1 MTAKYMMRVN
11 VALAAMAGLGLR
23 FFFVLKLPVT
33 DSGDAPFYIEL
44 AWNWLKKGVYGAVVE
59 GQLMPL
65 DTRVPG
71 YPAFL
76 AAIFSVAGNSS
87 RAAML
92 TQAIVDLATCFVVAL
107 IAARLAPEMSRRRV
121 ALAGLWLAAL
131 CPFTAN
137 YTAVVLTETL
147 VTFLTA
153 LAILLLVEAEARD
166 TANAPDFDMGA
177 GRDARK
183 GALSPWFLGGVVTGF
198 GALVRPETPLLLL
211 ATGLVL
217 AAKWWRPV
225 NWIKLA
231 RAGVLM
237 GVGLLLPLLP
247 WAARNMRTLHETQ
260 FLSPRYLQ
268 MPDDFAPIGF
278 NAWTGTWLWRFRDVY
293 TTLWRLGSEEIPI
306 GSIPAQ
312 AFDSPQERS
321 RVADMLDSYNYTLTL
336 SREQDAAFGEIARE
350 RTANHPLRTYVKIPL
365 LRSLAMW
372 FTPRVELLP
381 NSSPLRPVGSEWE
394 DDRVDFLV
402 TLGMALL
409 NAGYVILALAGAWM
423 ARGRPGVALLIVFV
437 VVRTL
442 FIASFIETPEPRYVL
457 ECFPAVLA
465 LAAQVFAGSRGG
477 RRQLSSTGS
486 G

>member
-1 MTAKYMMRVN
+1 MTAKHMMRVN
-11 VALAAMAGLGLR
+11 VALAALAGLALR

-71 YPAFL
+71 YPVFL
-76 AAIFSVAGNSS
+76 AAIFRVAGNSS
-87 RAAML
+87 RAVLL

-107 IAARLAPEMSRRRV
+107 IAARLTPEVSRRRV

-153 LAILLLVEAEARD
+153 LATLLLVEAQVGE
-166 TANAPDFDMGA
+166 TAVTPIF
-177 GRDARK
+177 GR
-183 GALSPWFLGGVVTGF
+183 GGFSPWFLGGVVVGF

-211 ATGLVL
+211 AMGLVL
-217 AAKWWRPV
+217 VAKWWRPV
-225 NWIKLA
+225 NWTKLV
-231 RAGVLM
+231 RTGVLM
-237 GVGLLLPLLP
+237 GIGLLLPLLP
-247 WAARNMRTLHETQ
+247 WAARNWHSLHHVQ
-260 FLSPRYLQ
+260 FLTPRYIQ

-293 TTLWRLGSEEIPI
+293 LTLWRLNSEEIAI

-312 AFDSPQERS
+312 AFDTPQERGQ
-321 RVADMLDSYNYTLTL
+321 VADMLDSYNYTLTL
-336 SREQDAAFGEIARE
+336 SREQDAEFGAIARE

-365 LRSLAMW
+365 LRSLTMW

-381 NSSPLRPVGSEWE
+381 NSSPLRPVRSEWE
-394 DDRVDFLV
+394 DDRLDFLV
-402 TLGMALL
+402 TLGMALV
-409 NAGYVILALAGAWM
+409 NATYIVLALAGVWIV
-423 ARGRPGVALLIVFV
+423 RGRPGVALLIVFIL
-437 VVRTL
+437 VRTAY
-442 FIASFIETPEPRYVL
+442 IASFIETPEPRYVL
-457 ECFPAVLA
+457 ECFPALLA
-465 LAAQVFAGSRGG
+465 LAAQAFGA

>member
-1 MTAKYMMRVN
+1 MTAKYVMRVN
-11 VALAAMAGLGLR
+11 VALAALAGLALR
-23 FFFVLKLPVT
+23 IFFVLKLPVT

-44 AWNWLKKGVYGAVVE
+44 AWNWLKKGIYGGVVE

-87 RAAML
+87 RAVML
-92 TQAIVDLATCFVVAL
+92 TQAVVDLATCFVVVL
-107 IAARLAPEMSRRRV
+107 IAVRVAAGVSRRRV
-121 ALAGLWLAAL
+121 ALAGLWLTAL

-153 LAILLLVEAEARD
+153 LAILRLVEAEARA
-166 TANAPDFDMGA
+166 TENRPNADRYA
-177 GRDARK
+177 
-183 GALSPWFLGGVVTGF
+183 GALSSWFLGGVVVGF

-211 ATGLVL
+211 AMGLVL
-217 AAKWWRPV
+217 AVKWRRPT
-225 NWIKLA
+225 NWMNLA

-237 GVGLLLPLLP
+237 AVGLLLPLLP
-247 WAARNMRTLHETQ
+247 WAARNRHTLHETQ
-260 FLSPRYLQ
+260 FLAPRYLQ
-268 MPDDFAPIGF
+268 MPDDFAPVGF

-293 TTLWRLGSEEIPI
+293 TTLWRLNSEEIPMA
-306 GSIPAQ
+306 SIPAQ
-312 AFDSPQERS
+312 AFDSPPERA
-321 RVADMLDSYNYTLTL
+321 RVADILESYNYTLTL
-336 SREQDAAFGEIARE
+336 SREQDAEFGEIARE
-350 RTANHPLRTYVKIPL
+350 RTANRPLRTYVRVPL
-365 LRSLAMW
+365 LRALTMW

-381 NSSPLRPVGSEWE
+381 TSSPLRPVESEWQ
-394 DDRVDFLV
+394 DDRLDFLL
-402 TLGMALL
+402 TLGMGLL
-409 NAGYVILALAGAWM
+409 NAAYIVLALAGAWLV
-423 ARGRPGVALLIVFV
+423 RKRPGVAFLIVFV
-437 VVRTL
+437 VVRTA

-465 LAAQVFAGSRGG
+465 LAAQTFGG

>member
-1 MTAKYMMRVN
+1 MTAKHMMRVN
-11 VALAAMAGLGLR
+11 VALAALAGLALR

-65 DTRVPG
+65 DTRGPG

-87 RAAML
+87 RAVML
-92 TQAIVDLATCFVVAL
+92 SQAVVDLATCFVVAL
-107 IAARLAPEMSRRRV
+107 IAVRLAPEISHRRV
-121 ALAGLWLAAL
+121 AIAGLWLAAL

-153 LAILLLVEAEARD
+153 LAILLQVEAEARD
-166 TANAPDFDMGA
+166 TANSLAA
-177 GRDARK
+177 GK
-183 GALSPWFLGGVVTGF
+183 GGLSPWFLAGVVVGF
-198 GALVRPETPLLLL
+198 GALVRPETPLLLF
-211 ATGLVL
+211 AVALVL
-217 AAKWWRPV
+217 VVKWRRPV
-225 NWIKLA
+225 NWMKLA
-231 RAGVLM
+231 RSGVLM

-247 WAARNMRTLHETQ
+247 WAARNWRTLHEVQ
-260 FLSPRYLQ
+260 FLTPRYLQ
-268 MPDDFAPIGF
+268 MPDDFAPVGF
-278 NAWTGTWLWRFRDVY
+278 NAWTSTWLWRFSDVY
-293 TTLWRLGSEEIPI
+293 LTLWRLNSEDIAI

-312 AFDSPQERS
+312 AFDSPEERA

-336 SREQDAAFGEIARE
+336 SREQDAEFGAIARE
-350 RTANHPLRTYVKIPL
+350 RTANHPLRTYVNIPL
-365 LRSLAMW
+365 LRSLTMW

-381 NSSPLRPVGSEWE
+381 NNSPLRPVRSEWE
-394 DDRVDFLV
+394 DDRLDFLV
-402 TLGMALL
+402 TLGLGLL
-409 NAGYVILALAGAWM
+409 NAAYVILALAGAWM
-423 ARGRPGVALLIVFV
+423 VRARPGVALLIVFIL
-437 VVRTL
+437 VRTAY
-442 FIASFIETPEPRYVL
+442 IASFIETPEPRYVL

-465 LAAQVFAGSRGG
+465 LAAQVFAGFRGG
-477 RRQLSSTGS
+477 ERRQLSSTGS